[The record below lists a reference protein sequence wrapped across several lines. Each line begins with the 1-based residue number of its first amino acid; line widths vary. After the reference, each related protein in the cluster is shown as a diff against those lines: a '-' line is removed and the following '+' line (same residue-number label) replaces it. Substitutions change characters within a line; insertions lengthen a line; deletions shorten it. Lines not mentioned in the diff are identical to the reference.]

1 MGFWKEAVARLNA
14 RQHRKWFN
22 EELTL
27 VLKDI
32 LSDVSTVCWGWVGG
46 FNGLFTGC
54 SYLRQE
60 QILLHIGSCTIHL
73 MSLKNHFYL
82 LKSFVFFLYLCI
94 WKMKWQVKKT
104 HARTHTYSHTPSL
117 HFTCHSRPVTRLLS
131 SNNVMP
137 FFC

>member
-1 MGFWKEAVARLNA
+1 MDFWKEAVARLNA

-32 LSDVSTVCWGWVGG
+32 LSDVSTVWWGWVGG
-46 FNGLFTGC
+46 FNGLFPGC

-82 LKSFVFFLYLCI
+82 LKSFVFFSLSVYL
-94 WKMKWQVKKT
+94 KNEMAGKKNSRT
-104 HARTHTYSHTPSL
+104 HAYLLAHTFTSL
-117 HFTCHSRPVTRLLS
+117 HLPLQASDTIIIVQ
-131 SNNVMP
+131 
-137 FFC
+137 